1 MGSGRRGRRP
11 PRGLE
16 HQARECSLLARR
28 DAARGRTSQ
37 GRSATDFALIESDA
51 AERTETKSAAQ
62 SVLVGY
68 LDSESSAAVGALRA
82 IKIQQGTE
90 YDADAKDSRCGEGVA
105 VRDFEVLS
113 RSATQNGNG
122 SKQGAHQEE
131 SSRLPRACSEVL
143 PDRHGQQSYT
153 SRVRNITPHEESA
166 GDAGEE
172 DRQRAR
178 ALKQACQRLL
188 TLPAVIVMK
197 GGGAQART
205 SPREGS

>member
-1 MGSGRRGRRP
+1 M
-11 PRGLE
+11 
-16 HQARECSLLARR
+16 R
-28 DAARGRTSQ
+28 DVMQQGGRTSQ
-37 GRSATDFALIESDA
+37 GWSATDFALIESDA

-90 YDADAKDSRCGEGVA
+90 HDADAKDSHRGESVA

-131 SSRLPRACSEVL
+131 SSRSPRACLEVL
-143 PDRHGQQSYT
+143 PDRHGQQSYPT
-153 SRVRNITPHEESA
+153 SRVRNIAPQEETA

-178 ALKQACQRLL
+178 ALKQACQRVLAR
-188 TLPAVIVMK
+188 PAVIVMK
-197 GGGAQART
+197 GGGAQARA